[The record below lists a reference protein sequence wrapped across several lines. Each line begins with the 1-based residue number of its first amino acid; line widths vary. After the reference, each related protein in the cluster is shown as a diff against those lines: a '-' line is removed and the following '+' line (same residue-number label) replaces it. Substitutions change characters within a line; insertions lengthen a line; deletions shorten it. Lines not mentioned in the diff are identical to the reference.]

1 MYKAMASRI
10 SVTVMYSS
18 AVWEREDSPGPI
30 FKDGKCISA
39 WSESVGEP
47 KGVRPKALALATM
60 GWFSSMREEFRRK
73 ERAFTSPSVWG
84 AGRPVDFFVGVVLI
98 AAYVYG
104 ENALVRHD
112 VVLRAGMDDR
122 YTHFHVSQE
131 RGGLR
136 KPVRSEP
143 LHVLHGFV
151 NGVFPFVACRMPRL
165 AVGSDVQYHQP
176 FFRQWPVACR

>member
-1 MYKAMASRI
+1 M
-10 SVTVMYSS
+10 
-18 AVWEREDSPGPI
+18 
-30 FKDGKCISA
+30 
-39 WSESVGEP
+39 
-47 KGVRPKALALATM
+47 
-60 GWFSSMREEFRRK
+60 
-73 ERAFTSPSVWG
+73 G

-176 FFRQWPVACR
+176 FFGNGGLHLCRFAHYGK